1 MVVSIPAGINL
12 LTKRKNQLQN
22 EDGEK
27 KCIQLQGSQASGME
41 DDSGRTTEGNHKCE
55 AEAQKRDGSG
65 DMFDM
70 VQLTPQ
76 CGDCPRRT

>member
-1 MVVSIPAGINL
+1 
-12 LTKRKNQLQN
+12 
-22 EDGEK
+22 
-27 KCIQLQGSQASGME
+27 ME